1 MKNTLFILILLYSL
15 IGCNEPKLTYQETVT
30 KYYKARDAVKYN
42 DLVTCINENVTIIE
56 GDYVMPYNQDGFYE
70 VFKWDSIFQPSYK
83 IIKLEER
90 NDQIIASVAL
100 SSIRNEFLK
109 NNSMTCQYKISFIS
123 GKISEIESLECKG
136 ADWQIWQ
143 KEVNSLVSWIKINHP
158 ILDGFINDMTMNGA
172 MNYLKAIELYELDK
186 KDK

>member
-1 MKNTLFILILLYSL
+1 
-15 IGCNEPKLTYQETVT
+15 
-30 KYYKARDAVKYN
+30 
-42 DLVTCINENVTIIE
+42 
-56 GDYVMPYNQDGFYE
+56 
-70 VFKWDSIFQPSYK
+70 
-83 IIKLEER
+83 
-90 NDQIIASVAL
+90 
-100 SSIRNEFLK
+100 
-109 NNSMTCQYKISFIS
+109 MTCQYKISFIS